1 MSKFGSRE
9 YALGVQ
15 HLLAMFGSTVLVPLI
30 TGLSPAVALLAA
42 GLGTLVFHLCT
53 KGIVPV
59 FLGSSFAFIAGLC
72 TIIAGNP
79 ANIPNAQ
86 CGIIAAGVVYLLL
99 AAVTYCTGPKR
110 IKTFFPVI
118 VTGPVIIIIGL
129 SLAGVGI
136 KDSFGF
142 NSGVQ
147 GFGKEACINVIIAII
162 TFLIVVFGMNRK
174 RGFYQLVPVLIGIV
188 IGYLC
193 CVLLWACKQYQLDF
207 TPVKNAPWLNIPFRN
222 GFCTLPRWDL
232 NAILLLAPISFVTFM
247 EHLGDITTNGAVVGQ
262 DFFQNPG
269 VHRTLLGDG
278 LATIV
283 AGCIGGPANTT
294 YSENTGVLATTK
306 NYNPAVLRLAAIF
319 AIILGL
325 CGKFGALLQTI
336 PAPVKGGVE
345 MVLFGMIA
353 AIGVRTIVDARLD
366 MTSSRNL
373 SIMAAVLCVG
383 LGLGSLPQGGIPL
396 AFGKY
401 TFILSPLFVSM
412 LVGVIMNLILPKDQ
426 PAPATDTAPAKKD

>member
-1 MSKFGSRE
+1 MSKIGSRE
-9 YALGVQ
+9 YALSVQ

-30 TGLSPAVALLAA
+30 TGLSPAVALFTA

-72 TIIAGNP
+72 TIVGGDP
-79 ANIPNAQ
+79 ANIPSAQ
-86 CGIIAAGVVYLLL
+86 CGIIGAGAVYLVL
-99 AAVTYCTGPKR
+99 AVIAYCAGADR
-110 IKTFFPVI
+110 IKAAFPVI
-118 VTGPVIIIIGL
+118 VTGPVIVIIGL

-147 GFGKEACINVIIAII
+147 GFGKEACINALVAII
-162 TFLIVVFGMNRK
+162 TFLVVVFGMNRR
-174 RGFYQLVPVLIGIV
+174 RGFYQLLPVLTGILV
-188 IGYLC
+188 GYLC
-193 CVLLWACKQYQLDF
+193 CVVLWKCGQFHLDF
-207 TPVKNAPWLNIPFRN
+207 TPVKQAPWVNIPFRN

-232 NAILLLAPISFVTFM
+232 GAILLLAPISLVTFM

-278 LATIV
+278 LATVV
-283 AGCIGGPANTT
+283 AGCLGGPANTT

-306 NYNPAVLRLAAIF
+306 NYNPAVLRLAAVF
-319 AIILGL
+319 AIVLGL

-345 MVLFGMIA
+345 LVLFGMIA
-353 AIGVRTIVDARLD
+353 AIGIRTVVDAGLD

-401 TFILSPLFVSM
+401 TFILSPLFISM
-412 LVGVIMNLILPKDQ
+412 LVGVILNLILPKNQ
-426 PAPATDTAPAKKD
+426 PQPVSAKQS